1 MLSLLYKVFLTV
13 LSLMALLVVFGLSGE
28 APVMGWPSFVLP
40 MIFWGVLLSLIVI
53 WRGRPTVTRPFGRVM
68 RGLRGIVWVF
78 HFLCCTA
85 ALAYSFGTNS
95 FVHQVLVVMLAIPS
109 ALTLLFL
116 YKTAKPKVD
125 PTAAAAAASTGVT
138 DDSVESLQA
147 FYQTY
152 TTQHRAAIDA
162 FAQQFRALL
171 VEKYGFRED
180 FVRAESY
187 TIAVLPG
194 VSAFAVWHHKGKT
207 PEETAKQIFN
217 DMCFS
222 PDVNNPAI
230 FARHVDTGED
240 LPPDYDY
247 KDWQHRYLGRTP
259 VQKASFFIMLPVTL
273 AFFYALVFLT
283 YLPSDVWYYTALG
296 MSIAL
301 VIAFGISI
309 YNRWKSGRLL
319 TQPGKR
325 KLKAYDLLWMP
336 PFAVLLIWFTLAAGV
351 GGVMTEMAGTSH
363 TAVYV
368 YKKTSGKACLDVGK
382 RVVALSE
389 FCLHREAHNTLPKE
403 GQARFSGKQ
412 SWFGVT
418 LSEMEP
424 VF

>member
-1 MLSLLYKVFLTV
+1 MLSLLSKVLLTV
-13 LSLMALLVVFGLSGE
+13 LTLLALLIVFGLSE
-28 APVMGWPSFVLP
+28 ESPFLGWPSFVLQ
-40 MIFWGVLLSLIVI
+40 MVYWGGLLSLIVI
-53 WRGRPTVTRPFGRVM
+53 WRGRATAARPFGRVM
-68 RGLRGIVWVF
+68 RGLRGLVWVF

-85 ALAYSFGTNS
+85 ALAYCFGPNP
-95 FVHQVLVVMLAIPS
+95 FVHQVFVIVLAIPS

-116 YKTAKPKVD
+116 YKTAKPKGD
-125 PTAAAAAASTGVT
+125 PTTAAAASTGGT
-138 DDSVESLQA
+138 GDSVESLRA

-152 TTQHRAAIDA
+152 TTQHQAELDV

-171 VEKYGFRED
+171 IEKYGFRED

-187 TIAVLPG
+187 TISVLPG

-207 PEETAKQIFN
+207 PEEAAKQIFN

-273 AFFYALVFLT
+273 AFCYALVFLT

-325 KLKAYDLLWMP
+325 KLKAYDLIWMP
-336 PFAVLLIWFTLAAGV
+336 PFAVFMIWFTLAGGV
-351 GGVMTEMAGTSH
+351 GGVITEMTGTPH
-363 TAVYV
+363 TAVYI
-368 YKKTSGKACLDVGK
+368 YKKSSGKPCLHVGDS
-382 RVVALSE
+382 ALVLSK
-389 FCLHREAHNTLPKE
+389 FCLRREVHNTLPKD

-418 LSEMEP
+418 LSRLDP
-424 VF
+424 AF